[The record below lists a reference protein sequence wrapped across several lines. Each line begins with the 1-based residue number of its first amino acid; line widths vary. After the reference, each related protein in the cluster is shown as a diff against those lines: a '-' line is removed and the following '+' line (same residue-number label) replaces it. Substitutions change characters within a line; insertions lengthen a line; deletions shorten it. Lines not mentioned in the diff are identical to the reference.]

1 MPTRS
6 SPMLTNEAAM
16 SDIFELSLA
25 QQGLKDRAEALARD
39 VIEPRAAE
47 IDESDEYPMDLV
59 NALTEQGFMGMVV
72 PEEFGGSNASLFD
85 TVLVIEEIAKASAVV
100 ARIVVDA
107 NTAVPG
113 ALISYGTEAQ
123 KQRYLP
129 WLLEGDKPAI
139 AITEPNHGSDA
150 NLLETAVTSDGDE
163 YVLNGEKRWISGGG
177 VSRLYLI
184 FARFDEQPGSKGIGG
199 VLVEHDNPGLQVGR
213 LRRIMGLR
221 GMPEADVVLND
232 CKLSS
237 DAVLVPPGDGFTK
250 LMLAY
255 NRQRIGAAAIALGV
269 AEAAFELALQF
280 VQKRKQFGQPI
291 GSFQGVQ
298 WMLADMY
305 VKLESARMLIYRAAR
320 KAGHGFP
327 DPLETAV
334 AKLHIAEASIQVTDT
349 ALQLHGA
356 LGYSMELPLERMLR
370 DVRMYAIGGGTTQ
383 ILRNVIASR
392 ILPKM

>member
-59 NALTEQGFMGMVV
+59 SALTEQGFMGMVV

-199 VLVEHDNPGLQVGR
+199 VLVEHDNPGLQVGAPPSDYGPPWYAGSG
-213 LRRIMGLR
+213 RR
-221 GMPEADVVLND
+221 
-232 CKLSS
+232 
-237 DAVLVPPGDGFTK
+237 
-250 LMLAY
+250 
-255 NRQRIGAAAIALGV
+255 
-269 AEAAFELALQF
+269 
-280 VQKRKQFGQPI
+280 
-291 GSFQGVQ
+291 
-298 WMLADMY
+298 
-305 VKLESARMLIYRAAR
+305 
-320 KAGHGFP
+320 
-327 DPLETAV
+327 
-334 AKLHIAEASIQVTDT
+334 
-349 ALQLHGA
+349 
-356 LGYSMELPLERMLR
+356 
-370 DVRMYAIGGGTTQ
+370 
-383 ILRNVIASR
+383 
-392 ILPKM
+392 PK